1 LILVTN
7 QPDVARGLVPRES
20 VESINEFVVSH
31 LGLSAAWTCF
41 HDDQDNCNCR
51 KPLPGLITESAS
63 AHHLK
68 LDQSSAIVG
77 DRWRDIGAGIAAG
90 ISTVF
95 VDQCY
100 GEVNKFKPDLTV
112 SALAD
117 AVPWLIAKGDK
128 YGR

>member
-1 LILVTN
+1 VTN
-7 QPDVARGLVPRES
+7 QPDVARGLVARES
-20 VESINEFVVSH
+20 VESINQFVVSH
-31 LGLSAAWTCF
+31 LGLLSSWTCF

-51 KPLPGLITESAS
+51 KPLPGLITGSAA
-63 AHHLK
+63 AHNLT
-68 LDQSSAIVG
+68 LDRSSAIVG

-100 GEVNKFKPDLTV
+100 GEVNQFNPDLTV
-112 SALAD
+112 SSLVD
-117 AVPWLIAKGDK
+117 AVPWLITQGDE